1 MKKYGD
7 PQKNNCNNCNCNK
20 RPFINHLKSYK
31 SMKYDISK
39 STAPT
44 MPNLGKGTECIKILL
59 SQVSKDMYEPFVL
72 LFFLILAHTSA
83 TQKKQYPDFIQGEI
97 CTLK

>member
-1 MKKYGD
+1 MTTSRNTTEITETETLGHIK
-7 PQKNNCNNCNCNK
+7 
-20 RPFINHLKSYK
+20 FHLKSRK

-59 SQVSKDMYEPFVL
+59 KE
-72 LFFLILAHTSA
+72 
-83 TQKKQYPDFIQGEI
+83 TQKACVNRLFRCFSPSLARVSASQNFIP
-97 CTLK
+97 